1 MSWSQIKDK
10 AQDAFDTG
18 PRPGRIT
25 AVQGARGIAIFLVF
39 LIHLLELLC
48 SKAPA
53 GSIDAGVLNWIYPLG
68 NLSGAF
74 FVIITGCFLYRSLL
88 EKPVAYGAFLRRRFT
103 RIYSVFLVVLG
114 LYLILSFI
122 FPGESKLPHDP
133 GAALVYI
140 LENLLLLPGVLP
152 IRPIITVSWT
162 LSYVAL
168 YCILLPPIIEFTGMR
183 GWRSSRR
190 VIFFIASAIV
200 CAAGAQYTSAYVP
213 RLALLPVGALVQEA
227 LAWRRANPARM
238 VWLEPVGIGTAALA
252 LGFKYWFVHV
262 DHVSIFLV
270 GQGIHQLSLS
280 AVCLFSISFALFS
293 DQRRLATILCSAP
306 PRYLG
311 NMSFSY
317 YLTHSLTI
325 KFLALFGPAVA
336 IVTRSAPGF
345 WLMVPMAS
353 AFSLVPAGVLFLAV
367 ERRAW
372 GWVRPAPAQE
382 APASMSATA

>member
-1 MSWSQIKDK
+1 MSWSLLKDK
-10 AQDAFDTG
+10 AQNAFDIG

-25 AVQGARGIAIFLVF
+25 SVQGARGIAIFFVF
-39 LIHLLELLC
+39 LVHLLELLC

-53 GSIDAGVLNWIYPLG
+53 GSINAGALDWIYPLG

-122 FPGESKLPHDP
+122 FPGESKLPQSP
-133 GAALVYI
+133 MRASIYI

-168 YCILLPPIIEFTGMR
+168 YCILLPPMVESTGMR
-183 GWRSSRR
+183 GWRPSRR
-190 VIFFIASAIV
+190 VIFFLVSALV
-200 CAAGAQYTSAYVP
+200 WAAGARLTGAYVP

-227 LAWRRANPARM
+227 LAWRKANPARM
-238 VWLEPVGIGTAALA
+238 VWLESACLGLAAAAVGL
-252 LGFKYWFVHV
+252 KYWFVHV
-262 DHVSIFLV
+262 DHVSILSV
-270 GQGIHQLSLS
+270 GAGLHQLSLT
-280 AVCLFSISFALFS
+280 AMCLFCTSFAMFS
-293 DQRRLATILCSAP
+293 DRSRFTGVLCMAP
-306 PRYLG
+306 LRYLG

-325 KFLALFGPAVA
+325 KFLTLFTTVVVFAAHSTV
-336 IVTRSAPGF
+336 GF
-345 WLMVPMAS
+345 WLMVPATF
-353 AFSLVPAGVLFLAV
+353 AVSLIPAVVLFLAI
-367 ERRAW
+367 ERRASNRIR
-372 GWVRPAPAQE
+372 VIPAEVVPRP
-382 APASMSATA
+382 MSVAA